1 MLAEG
6 FLRILLYREER
17 KLASAPRRSES
28 HAKDARDC
36 DFSTTDSSD
45 AGRDSGKTL
54 QYPHNSSEV
63 FNPPSTT
70 FPSGPYNLNYSLFN
84 KMRFVC

>member
-17 KLASAPRRSES
+17 KSASAPRRSLS
-28 HAKDARDC
+28 HAEDACDC

-45 AGRDSGKTL
+45 AGRDTL
-54 QYPHNSSEV
+54 Q
-63 FNPPSTT
+63 
-70 FPSGPYNLNYSLFN
+70 
-84 KMRFVC
+84 